1 MSDEVP
7 HPVGPRTGAGAT
19 TLRVFL
25 WLFVLLAG
33 LAVVIVLP
41 MILVLNAVGGG
52 RPGIW
57 PLYVW
62 VPVVFFASVY
72 AVVRGLRAMADPRLR
87 TVAALAV
94 LAIIAFFS
102 FPPFWLPES

>member
-1 MSDEVP
+1 MTDAAP
-7 HPVGPRTGAGAT
+7 HPVGPRTGTRAT
-19 TLRVFL
+19 VLRLLL

-41 MILVLNAVGGG
+41 MILVLTAMGDG

-57 PLYVW
+57 PVYIW
-62 VPVVFFASVY
+62 VPIVFLASIY
-72 AVVRGLRAMADPRLR
+72 AVVRGVRAMADPKLG

-94 LAIIAFFS
+94 LAILAFFS
-102 FPPFWLPES
+102 FPPFWLPGS

>member
-1 MSDEVP
+1 MSDETP
-7 HPVGPRTGAGAT
+7 HPTGPRTGAGAT
-19 TLRVFL
+19 TLRVLL

-33 LAVVIVLP
+33 LAVVLILP

-62 VPVVFFASVY
+62 VPVVFLASVY
-72 AVVRGLRAMADPRLR
+72 AVVSGLRAMADPRLR
-87 TVAALAV
+87 TVAALVV

>member
-1 MSDEVP
+1 MSDPAP
-7 HPVGPRTGAGAT
+7 HPTGPRTGSRAT
-19 TLRVFL
+19 MLRMLL

-33 LAVVIVLP
+33 FAVVIVLP
-41 MILVLNAVGGG
+41 MILVLTAMGGA

-57 PLYVW
+57 PVYVW
-62 VPVVFFASVY
+62 VPIVFLASVY
-72 AVVRGLRAMADPRLR
+72 AVVSGMRAMADPKFR
-87 TVAALAV
+87 TIAALAV

>member
-1 MSDEVP
+1 MSDHAP
-7 HPVGPRTGAGAT
+7 HPTGPSTGRRAT
-19 TLRVFL
+19 MLRLLL

-33 LAVVIVLP
+33 FAVVLVLP
-41 MILVLNAVGGG
+41 MILVLNAMGGG

-62 VPVVFFASVY
+62 VPIAFLASVY
-72 AVVRGLRAMADPRLR
+72 AVVSGMREMAHPRLG

>member
-1 MSDEVP
+1 MSGEAP
-7 HPVGPRTGAGAT
+7 HPTGPRTGAGAT
-19 TLRVFL
+19 ALRLLL

-33 LAVVIVLP
+33 LAVVLVLP
-41 MILVLNAVGGG
+41 MILVLNAMGGG

-57 PLYVW
+57 PLYLW
-62 VPVVFFASVY
+62 LPVVFLASVY
-72 AVVRGLRAMADPRLR
+72 AVVRGLRAMADPRLKV
-87 TVAALAV
+87 VAALAV

>member
-1 MSDEVP
+1 MSDETP
-7 HPVGPRTGAGAT
+7 HPTGPRTGAGAT
-19 TLRVFL
+19 TLRVLL
-25 WLFVLLAG
+25 WLLVLLAG
-33 LAVVIVLP
+33 LAVVLILP

-62 VPVVFFASVY
+62 VPVVFLASVY
-72 AVVRGLRAMADPRLR
+72 AVVSGLRAMADPRLS

>member
-1 MSDEVP
+1 MSDAAP
-7 HPVGPRTGAGAT
+7 HPVGPRTGARAT
-19 TLRVFL
+19 TLRLLL

-33 LAVVIVLP
+33 FAVVIVLP
-41 MILVLNAVGGG
+41 MILVLTAMGGG

-62 VPVVFFASVY
+62 VPIVFLACTW
-72 AVVRGLRAMADPRLR
+72 AVVAGLRAMADPRLR
-87 TVAALAV
+87 TVAVLAV

-102 FPPFWLPES
+102 FPLFWLPES

>member
-1 MSDEVP
+1 MSDETP
-7 HPVGPRTGAGAT
+7 HPTGPRTGAGAT
-19 TLRVFL
+19 TLRVLL

-33 LAVVIVLP
+33 LAVVLILP

-62 VPVVFFASVY
+62 VPVVFLASVY
-72 AVVRGLRAMADPRLR
+72 AVVSGLRAMADPTLR
-87 TVAALAV
+87 TVAALAL

>member
-1 MSDEVP
+1 MSDEAP

-19 TLRVFL
+19 TLRVLL

-33 LAVVIVLP
+33 LAVVLVLP

-52 RPGIW
+52 RPGLW
-57 PLYVW
+57 PLYLW
-62 VPVVFFASVY
+62 VPLVFLASVY
-72 AVVRGLRAMADPRLR
+72 AVVSGLRAMADPKFS

>member
-1 MSDEVP
+1 MSDQAP
-7 HPVGPRTGAGAT
+7 HPTGPRRGADAVL
-19 TLRVFL
+19 LRLVI

-41 MILVLNAVGGG
+41 MILVLNATGGG

-62 VPVVFFASVY
+62 LPVVFLACIY
-72 AVVRGLRAMADPRLR
+72 AIVTGLQAMDDPRPRRVAGLAGI
-87 TVAALAV
+87 TVAAFL
-94 LAIIAFFS
+94 S